1 MLGERAMVKVSV
13 REVSA
18 LAINAA
24 LYAAG
29 SYATAY
35 IPTPWLVQLRPA
47 VAIPAI
53 FAVLFGPIVGGLGAA
68 LGTFIA
74 SILTYGS
81 PILTIFSGTPAN
93 FVCFYIIGRLSKP
106 LNWRNFVAATLI
118 GFLAGS
124 IIIGFGLWLLLAK
137 LSFLIPT
144 GTYAYKAVEGAIL
157 SIAKDPASWVLSTI
171 IWTLGT
177 GVMCTVFIGTP
188 ILRICEKVFPSLI
201 SNQEELETLKSST
214 K

>member
-1 MLGERAMVKVSV
+1 MVKVSV

-24 LYAAG
+24 LYAVG

-35 IPTPWLVQLRPA
+35 IQTPWLVQLRPA
-47 VAIPAI
+47 VVIPAV

-81 PILTIFSGTPAN
+81 PVLTIFSGTPGN
-93 FVCFYIIGRLSKP
+93 FVCFYIIGKISKP
-106 LNWRNFVAATLI
+106 LNWRNFVAATLM

-144 GTYAYKAVEGAIL
+144 GTYAYKAVEGAIS
-157 SIAKDPASWVLSTI
+157 SIAKDPATWILNTI
-171 IWTLGT
+171 VWTLGT
-177 GVMCTVFIGTP
+177 GVICTVFIGTP
-188 ILRICEKVFPSLI
+188 ILRACEKAFPNLLT
-201 SNQEELETLKSST
+201 NQEK
-214 K
+214 

>member
-1 MLGERAMVKVSV
+1 MGRISVKG
-13 REVSA
+13 VSA
-18 LAINAA
+18 LAVNTA
-24 LYAAG
+24 LYAVG
-29 SYATAY
+29 SYATAH

-47 VAIPAI
+47 VVIPAV

-93 FVCFYIIGRLSKP
+93 FVCFYIIGKISKP
-106 LNWRNFVAATLI
+106 LNYRNFMAATLI

-137 LSFLIPT
+137 LNFLIPT
-144 GTYAYKAVEGAIL
+144 ATYAYKAVEGAIL
-157 SIAKDPASWVLSTI
+157 SIAKDPATWVLSTI

-177 GVMCTVFIGTP
+177 GVICTALIGAP
-188 ILRICEKVFPSLI
+188 ILRICEKVFPNLI
-201 SNQEELETLKSST
+201 LNQEK
-214 K
+214 